1 MGRMGHPD
9 VATAAQ
15 GAGRSNNSGDLQ
27 IMPNNNG
34 SKSRINPQKMISTL
48 IFLVYCVVA
57 ILAGYH
63 TYNVFA
69 LADPPFFALLG
80 AIAVDGMLAL
90 TLYLIG
96 TWYGDQRLV
105 GFIGVV
111 LFAAL
116 SGGMQIIARK
126 IAMGEALDPVLQF
139 CADYAVPISVTLS
152 LLVLGTIKYFDQ
164 DSNGVPDFMERGN
177 KNQGGNRGNSNQG
190 MPPYQEVPSSQH
202 NQLGNSNP
210 GYGGGPALNAPMRPS
225 IPQPSSNGNGNDK
238 LNLLRGMQ
246 GQGGVGGNGKVR
258 SFPNDLEPMPRL
270 VDPRNPTSPD

>member
-1 MGRMGHPD
+1 MGNG
-9 VATAAQ
+9 
-15 GAGRSNNSGDLQ
+15 NSG
-27 IMPNNNG
+27 
-34 SKSRINPQKMISTL
+34 KSRINSKKMISTL

-80 AIAVDGMLAL
+80 AVAVDGMLAL

-96 TWYGDQRLV
+96 SWYGDQRIV
-105 GFIGVV
+105 GFVGVI

-126 IAMGEALDPVLQF
+126 IAMGERLDPALQF

-164 DSNGVPDFMERGN
+164 DSNGVPDFMEKG
-177 KNQGGNRGNSNQG
+177 KQNQQRPSFE
-190 MPPYQEVPSSQH
+190 PPYREMPQPQIQKPSQH
-202 NQLGNSNP
+202 GNDGSQHGNGQRSQQLTSGFQ
-210 GYGGGPALNAPMRPS
+210 GDRIPAVHVPAFQS
-225 IPQPSSNGNGNDK
+225 KGVGTNGNG
-238 LNLLRGMQ
+238 R
-246 GQGGVGGNGKVR
+246 VFGNEQD
-258 SFPNDLEPMPRL
+258 NMPRL
-270 VDPRNPTSPD
+270 VDEDNPMPPA